1 MNSTC
6 PTIRFIH
13 CADLHIDSPLRGLEA
28 YEGAPVERLRHAT
41 RESFENLVGLAIRE
55 QVDFVIIAG
64 DLFDGKWQDIQTGLW
79 TAAKFRRLEREQI
92 PVYLLRGNHDAASE
106 VRQRVRWPDNVYE
119 FSVEQP
125 ETLIDDKTGVAL
137 HGQGFP
143 TREVQED
150 LAAVYPDPVPDR
162 LNIGVLHTSL
172 TGDPNHDTYAAT
184 SENVLKLRGYDYW
197 ALGHIHKRSVIH
209 DEPAIIFSG
218 NTQGRHIHERGAKGC
233 MLVTV
238 TEGQIEQTEFQ
249 ATDTLRWHLANVEMS
264 EDDQIDDLYT
274 LVSNA
279 LHQAREESDGRF
291 AAVRLLIQGAC
302 QCHAELMNQ
311 ARREEV
317 VTEIRNLAN
326 SINDVWV
333 EKIQFR
339 TSMPVDIHALKSGND
354 LMGDLLSMIDE
365 LSTGDEE
372 QLNELAQELKPLN
385 DKAMGELSLAGVDL
399 ADPSNIRRWLGES
412 ESLLVGMLRDGTDI

>member
-1 MNSTC
+1 MNSQKHSS
-6 PTIRFIH
+6 IRFLH

-41 RESFENLVGLAIRE
+41 RESFENLIGLAIRE
-55 QVDFVIIAG
+55 QVNFVIIAG

-79 TAAKFRRLEREQI
+79 TAAQFRRLEREEI

-106 VRQRVRWPDNVYE
+106 VRQRVRWPENVHE

-125 ETLIDDKTGVAL
+125 ETLMDDKTQVAL

-150 LAAVYPDPVPDR
+150 LAATYPDPRPDTF
-162 LNIGVLHTSL
+162 NIGVLHTSL

-184 SENVLKLRGYDYW
+184 TEDVLKLRGYDYW
-197 ALGHIHKRSVIH
+197 ALGHVHKRRSVH
-209 DEPAIIFSG
+209 DEPAIIFPG

-233 MLVTV
+233 MLVSV
-238 TEGQIEQTEFQ
+238 TDRQIEQIEFH
-249 ATDTLRWHLANVEMS
+249 ATDTLRWHLADVELS

-274 LVSNA
+274 SVSNA
-279 LHQAREESDGRF
+279 LHQAREESGGRF

-302 QCHAELMNQ
+302 RCHAELMNQ
-311 ARREEV
+311 AQREEV

-326 SINDVWV
+326 TINDVWV

-339 TSMPVDIHALKSGND
+339 TSMPVDLETLKSGND
-354 LMGDLLSMIDE
+354 LMGDLLTMIDE
-365 LSTGDEE
+365 FTSGEDE
-372 QLNELAQELKPLN
+372 LVGELALELKTLN
-385 DKAMGELSLAGVDL
+385 DKAMGELQLAGVDL
-399 ADPSNIRRWLGES
+399 NDPENIRRWLGES
-412 ESLLVGMLRDGTDI
+412 ENLLVGMLREDS